1 MPGGGKGHGCRAS
14 ATRNVQN
21 DPCYTNST
29 GTRDTPNGLT
39 QELEVL
45 GAVVCMVCFGVLLV
59 YAMWKNRR
67 RDSQMVAQALATA
80 AELELAISP
89 TPVQDA
95 HLARARGE
103 DCAICMLPLVPRD
116 AADRAAPSGPRAPP
130 LSQCAN
136 GELPHLFHEACLAT
150 WIAASVASGHGKPSC
165 PTCKTAFGRVTE
177 RAERARNSIV
187 SVDVVEVAD
196 STGGARGADEAS
208 SEASAA

>member
-80 AELELAISP
+80 AELELAISQ
-89 TPVQDA
+89 TY
-95 HLARARGE
+95 
-103 DCAICMLPLVPRD
+103 
-116 AADRAAPSGPRAPP
+116 
-130 LSQCAN
+130 
-136 GELPHLFHEACLAT
+136 
-150 WIAASVASGHGKPSC
+150 
-165 PTCKTAFGRVTE
+165 FGRRLTE
-177 RAERARNSIV
+177 L
-187 SVDVVEVAD
+187 
-196 STGGARGADEAS
+196 EAVGS
-208 SEASAA
+208 FSAGTSHHTLLRV